1 MRNSLRR
8 LAEFIQEGFPEKI
21 VEAFKFNEDEDQAL
35 TKQLKMCSEAIA
47 FHQGRAEAL
56 WLQAGKKRTDEERY
70 AAAQAELASFVFAY
84 LSGDTSDHF
93 ESTLEAIQ
101 AIGRQNEIAII
112 KSLSRR

>member
-1 MRNSLRR
+1 VRNNLRR

-21 VEAFKFNEDEDQAL
+21 VEVFKFNKDEDQAL
-35 TKQLKMCSEAIA
+35 TKQLTISSEAIA

-56 WLQAGKKRTDEERY
+56 WLQAGKKRTDGERR

-84 LSGDTSDHF
+84 LSGDASDHV
-93 ESTLEAIQ
+93 ESTLEAMQ
-101 AIGRQNEIAII
+101 AIGRQNEVGII